1 MVAGMSNRTLAVFVI
16 LAGICFPTVHAE
28 SFFLATDV
36 PTILDGANR
45 LPWEILRKDG
55 GTYATTLT
63 LPAGSEIDGMHL
75 MDEGDW
81 LLSFTS
87 TTTLGGITFE
97 PEDVARYSPDAGVYA
112 MFFDGSAE
120 GVPPGSNVDSVLL
133 DRSDFGP
140 LVIGFDVPTTLG
152 PVTYLSSD
160 LVQFDVTGFTLFF
173 DGFAAGIGDSNN
185 MTGADLRDTRIMMT
199 FDTPTTLGSA
209 TYLPGEVV
217 ARDGA
222 LFSLF
227 DQDPLWPAS
236 SRINGLSLL
245 ANPGRVSK
253 ITIAKVA
260 GLPNDL
266 TLSWTTSCSGG
277 ADDYGIYE
285 GKIGSW
291 TSHVSIDCSDD
302 FSDLSEQITTSAT
315 SNYYLVVPHNT
326 NDEGSYGLDSG
337 SVERPVGGAA
347 CVTPQ
352 TITPCP

>member
-1 MVAGMSNRTLAVFVI
+1 MIVGSFFFTTI
-16 LAGICFPTVHAE
+16 HAE

-36 PTILDGANR
+36 PTLLDGANR
-45 LPWEILRKDG
+45 LPWEIVRKDG
-55 GTYATTLT
+55 GTYTTTLS
-63 LPAGSEIDGMHL
+63 LPPEAEIDGMHA

-87 TTTLGGITFE
+87 TTSLGGITFE
-97 PEDVARYSPDAGVYA
+97 PEDVARYSPVAGVYA

-152 PVTYLSSD
+152 PVTYLPSD

-173 DGFAAGIGDSNN
+173 DGFAAGITDGNN
-185 MTGADLRDTRIMMT
+185 MTGADLRDTRIIMT
-199 FDTPTTLGSA
+199 FDTPTTLGST
-209 TYLPGEVV
+209 TYLPGEVI
-217 ARDGA
+217 AWNGA

-245 ANPGRVSK
+245 ANPGRVPK

-266 TLSWTTSCSGG
+266 TLSWTTSCSAG

-285 GKIGSW
+285 GQIGSW
-291 TSHVSIDCSDD
+291 SSHVSIDCSDD
-302 FSDLSEQITTSAT
+302 FSNLSEQITTSAAN
-315 SNYYLVVPHNT
+315 NYYLVVPHNL

-337 SVERPVGGAA
+337 GVERPVGGAA